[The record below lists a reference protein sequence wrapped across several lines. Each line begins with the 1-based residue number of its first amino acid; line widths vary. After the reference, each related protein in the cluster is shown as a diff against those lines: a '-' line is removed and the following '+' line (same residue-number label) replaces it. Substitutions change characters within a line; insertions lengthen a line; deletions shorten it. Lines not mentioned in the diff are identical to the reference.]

1 MRKVTEV
8 KYLWNNEQPTEY
20 VVNEVKCGIITE
32 GKGFTDLCIN
42 DRKIEEVEEILQDY
56 MEDEEIDD
64 LEEYLEKN
72 NIEYQYIK
80 DGFFTLE
87 EFLEKYDEDTV
98 LIDVVNHEARTP
110 YDYYYTCEEIYTYSY
125 WDTNGC
131 EVMELTSE
139 GTEVEKI
146 KTIEKGD
153 TYTKDLYYDTE
164 DKEYFVVFNSFFE
177 GSFLTVEEYL
187 DEDEVKKY
195 MDK

>member
-1 MRKVTEV
+1 MSL
-8 KYLWNNEQPTEY
+8 YA
-20 VVNEVKCGIITE
+20 IS
-32 GKGFTDLCIN
+32 DLHLSFNVDKPMDIFG
-42 DRKIEEVEEILQDY
+42 DKWALHERKIESNWSNLI
-56 MEDEEIDD
+56 
-64 LEEYLEKN
+64 
-72 NIEYQYIK
+72 
-80 DGFFTLE
+80 T
-87 EFLEKYDEDTV
+87 DEDTV